1 MKQLKEVTNMAYKVA
16 IDSGHYSNSA
26 GKRSPE
32 GYREHW
38 ITTTIAYYLDI
49 ALRRCGISTLKV
61 AWDDKNGKD
70 DLSDISLTN
79 RQKMIKNAKCDISV
93 SCHANAHGSGS
104 TYTSAQ
110 GIETF
115 VHSTAAKAKDSKALA
130 NKVHSYLI
138 KGTKQTDR
146 KVKSSNFAMC
156 NCSAMGTKAAIL
168 IEYGFMTNK
177 YEEELMKS
185 ESFCIECAEET
196 AHGICDYLGVA
207 YKNGTTT
214 PITQP
219 TVSTPAPAP
228 VPTVS
233 ASTGFKHNGLDYSLV
248 FNPTF
253 YAALYA
259 DLKAAFGT
267 DSSKLFNHFIQC
279 GMNEGRIGSANFNV
293 QAYKNRYADLQ
304 KVFGNNLPMY
314 YQHYI
319 QCGHAEK
326 RQAI

>member
-1 MKQLKEVTNMAYKVA
+1 MAYKAA
-16 IDSGHYSNSA
+16 IDSGHYHNSA

-49 ALRRCGISTLKV
+49 ALRRCGIETLKV

-79 RQKMIKNAKCDISV
+79 RQKMIKNAKCDISI
-93 SCHANAHGSGS
+93 SCHANAHGSGT

-115 VHSTAAKAKDSKALA
+115 IHSTASKAKDSKPLA

-156 NCSAMGTKAAIL
+156 NCSAMGTKASIL

-185 ESFCIECAEET
+185 ESFCMECAEET
-196 AHGICDYLGVA
+196 AQGICDYLGVT
-207 YKNGTTT
+207 YKKNATTT
-214 PITQP
+214 TSTQTTVNTPIP
-219 TVSTPAPAP
+219 T
-228 VPTVS
+228 PTTT
-233 ASTGFKHNGLDYSLV
+233 TGFIHNGLDYSLV
-248 FNPTF
+248 FNPTY
-253 YAALYA
+253 YATKYA

-267 DSSKLFNHFIQC
+267 NAANLFGHFAQF
-279 GMNEGRIGSANFNV
+279 GMKEGRQGSANFNV
-293 QAYKNRYADLQ
+293 QAYKNKYADLQ
-304 KVFGNNLPMY
+304 KAFGNDLPKY

-319 QCGHAEK
+319 QCGYAEK